1 MTRKRITWGIVLLI
15 SCLALIFGLYW
26 YHIRNRAWYE
36 KYPVICHALGR
47 TQEGDTLTNSLEAF
61 QYNYMR
67 GQRVFEADVQIT
79 SDGKMVLRHD
89 WVSGLGQEEAFG
101 WTEEDSWAVTAEEFL
116 SSPIYGKYTP
126 LSLEYWFAIMREYPD
141 IWFVTDTKYSN
152 EVEAQFSLFRDTA
165 IENGYEDVLSR
176 VIVQIYYKEMY
187 DEVMKVYPFENL
199 IWTLYYIGYP
209 GKQEIL
215 DFMAEKE
222 IPVLVMP
229 SSWWNGQQEE
239 DLKDSS
245 IKVYV
250 HTVNDEE
257 EALLRL
263 QHGVSG
269 IYSDDILPEAAK
281 VP

>member
-1 MTRKRITWGIVLLI
+1 MTRKRITWGIILLI

-126 LSLEYWFAIMREYPD
+126 LSLEDWFAIMREYPD

>member
-1 MTRKRITWGIVLLI
+1 MTRKRITWGIILLI

-126 LSLEYWFAIMREYPD
+126 LSLEDWFAIMREYPD

-257 EALLRL
+257 EAWLRL

>member
-61 QYNYMR
+61 QYNYKR

-126 LSLEYWFAIMREYPD
+126 LSLEDWFAIMREYPD
-141 IWFVTDTKYSN
+141 IWFVTDTKYSSP
-152 EVEAQFSLFRDTA
+152 FSFTNFIKSFSFLSPKDTKVPN
-165 IENGYEDVLSR
+165 ISLSTM
-176 VIVQIYYKEMY
+176 ES
-187 DEVMKVYPFENL
+187 F
-199 IWTLYYIGYP
+199 
-209 GKQEIL
+209 
-215 DFMAEKE
+215 
-222 IPVLVMP
+222 
-229 SSWWNGQQEE
+229 
-239 DLKDSS
+239 SS
-245 IKVYV
+245 ILTKPFLG
-250 HTVNDEE
+250 
-257 EALLRL
+257 A
-263 QHGVSG
+263 
-269 IYSDDILPEAAK
+269 
-281 VP
+281 

>member
-126 LSLEYWFAIMREYPD
+126 LSLEDWFAIMREYPD

-199 IWTLYYIGYP
+199 SWTRYYIGYP

-215 DFMAEKE
+215 AFMAEKE